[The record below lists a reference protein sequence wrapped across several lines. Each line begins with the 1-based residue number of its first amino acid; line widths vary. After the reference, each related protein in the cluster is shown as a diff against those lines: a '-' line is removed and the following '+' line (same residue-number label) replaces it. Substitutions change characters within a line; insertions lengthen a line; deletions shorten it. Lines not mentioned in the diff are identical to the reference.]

1 MAIKATTKAAP
12 TKKLAKPKSAPA
24 AKVAKAEKGAAKP
37 KPEKETSYK
46 EQSVVQ
52 FAGYKSEQEDPM
64 FEAGA
69 RVYIISKEKNED
81 QQTVYGIIAEADIDA
96 YKADADSVDGDEV
109 FASELTKA
117 EVVPVDPFAI
127 DIPETERLSEL
138 LDEHGGDALATGIAM
153 QDEIA
158 ENMFYFGGVLGTLY
172 KGAHFR
178 TLGDYD
184 DTVVD
189 DKPKY
194 GTGWDK
200 FCQENFGMGGR
211 KGDGLIRMYRQFAG
225 LKDLDLA
232 SLSKDKKLGWVKL
245 ERIATVIT
253 DSNAEELL
261 EMARSNNVETV
272 RETIKT
278 DYVPAAGSGSESR
291 TAGPRIKRLTTKFA
305 FFEDQADGVEQILDL
320 AQKQF
325 GYSDASQTVEHILT
339 EWASEHL
346 GEAQYNKVRKAKKAK
361 RKALKT
367 AGVDIAEREAA
378 DAALEAAIAEAEGE
392 DEAET
397 EATEA

>member
-1 MAIKATTKAAP
+1 MAIKATVKPAA
-12 TKKLAKPKSAPA
+12 TKKLAKPKSTPA
-24 AKVAKAEKGAAKP
+24 AKVAKAEK
-37 KPEKETSYK
+37 ETSFK
-46 EQSVVQ
+46 EATVVQ

-64 FEAGA
+64 FAEGD

-81 QQTVYGIIAEADIDA
+81 QQTVYGIIAEADIEA
-96 YKADADSVDGDEV
+96 YKNDADSVDGDEV

-117 EVVPVDPFAI
+117 EVVAVDPFAI
-127 DIPETERLSEL
+127 VIPETERLTEL
-138 LDEHGGDALATGIAM
+138 LGEHDGDALATGRAM

-172 KGAHFR
+172 KDAHFR

-184 DTVVD
+184 DIVVD

-225 LKDLDLA
+225 IPDLDLSA
-232 SLSKDKKLGWVKL
+232 LSKDKKLGWVKL

-253 DSNAEELL
+253 KDNADEIL
-261 EMARSNNVETV
+261 EMARTNNVETV
-272 RETIKT
+272 RETIKS
-278 DYVPAAGSGSESR
+278 DYVPAAGAASESR
-291 TAGPRIKRLTTKFA
+291 SAGPRIKRLTTKFA
-305 FFEDQADGVEQILDL
+305 FFEDQAEGIEQILDL

-325 GYSDASQTVEHILT
+325 GYSDASQTAEHIFT

-367 AGVDIAEREAA
+367 SGVDIAEREAA

-392 DEAET
+392 PEAEAAAAA
-397 EATEA
+397 E